1 MQRSPVAADANP
13 VQAMVR
19 RGVMPVNFSI
29 SSQNHAQRGQNVLF
43 SDGSVI
49 WMVTPNLSNGPRGLF
64 NNIWVIRDK
73 NGIETFNLRANPKH
87 ALEIFLAN

>member
-19 RGVMPVNFSI
+19 RGVTPVNFSI

-43 SDGSVI
+43 TDGSVI
-49 WMVTPNLSNGPRGLF
+49 WMVTPNLSNGPKGLF